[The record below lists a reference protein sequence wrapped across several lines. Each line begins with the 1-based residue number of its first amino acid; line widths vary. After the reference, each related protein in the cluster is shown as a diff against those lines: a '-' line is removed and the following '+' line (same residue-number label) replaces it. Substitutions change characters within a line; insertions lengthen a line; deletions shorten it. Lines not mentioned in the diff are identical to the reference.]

1 MNAVFYLFIFF
12 TYLCYY
18 ICVTICCFCW
28 SFWHAKWTCAKTL
41 SVNCCQ
47 FHLHLSNNW
56 VNMQDFIRCS
66 LDFFHAIISYISPLL
81 FPICV
86 TKEYS
91 SYPYFHATY
100 FFFVCCNLL
109 WLLFFY
115 CGFIWANFLHFGLLC
130 SFLPTYTDLIS
141 PPHTDSQTCR
151 PDVIVALGY
160 LLARPPRQPGSK
172 WIDATCTR
180 SQHHCA
186 HQSGVHKLY
195 TVCLIYM

>member
-81 FPICV
+81 FLICV

-100 FFFVCCNLL
+100 FF
-109 WLLFFY
+109 LFAATFY
-115 CGFIWANFLHFGLLC
+115 GYCF
-130 SFLPTYTDLIS
+130 S
-141 PPHTDSQTCR
+141 
-151 PDVIVALGY
+151 IVASYGPIFFT
-160 LLARPPRQPGSK
+160 LAFSAPF
-172 WIDATCTR
+172 
-180 SQHHCA
+180 SQHTQISYPHLTQIPRLA
-186 HQSGVHKLY
+186 GQMS
-195 TVCLIYM
+195 

>member
-81 FPICV
+81 FLICV

-100 FFFVCCNLL
+100 FFFCLLQPFMATVFLL
-109 WLLFFY
+109 WLHMGQFSSL
-115 CGFIWANFLHFGLLC
+115 WPSLLL
-130 SFLPTYTDLIS
+130 SPNIHRSHIPTSHRFPDLPARCHS
-141 PPHTDSQTCR
+141 R
-151 PDVIVALGY
+151 PWVPVG
-160 LLARPPRQPGSK
+160 
-172 WIDATCTR
+172 
-180 SQHHCA
+180 
-186 HQSGVHKLY
+186 
-195 TVCLIYM
+195 